1 MPDGGGGS
9 EAYRHVEVTA
19 VTSTLPAPVPRA
31 ELVTAPSS
39 PVAPATPFTRA
50 FSDLT
55 RGDVAIAG
63 GKGANLGEMTRAALP
78 VPSGFVVTID
88 AYERFA
94 LASGLRARLEQPGRS
109 VNTENP
115 SALQKAA
122 DTLRQVVLR
131 SEIPLDVRTAIAD
144 AYRRLAAED
153 PSPAVAV
160 RSSATAEDTVQ
171 FSFAGM
177 HESFLDVCGEAALIE
192 KVRACWASAYSP
204 RALYYRRKHGF
215 PVEMGLAVVV
225 QRMVSSVKSGVMFTA
240 DPATEDRSR
249 IVIEAALGLGE
260 VVVGGQ
266 VTPDRYVLDK
276 DTLAVIDRRVARKEF
291 LLESLPAAGGVR
303 RVDLTNDP
311 RATAVVLN
319 DDELR
324 VLGELARR
332 TEAHYGAPQD
342 LEFAIDERGSV
353 TLVQTRPI
361 TTLHA
366 RDHGTATGPATAEAT
381 PVIRGLGA
389 SPGVAVGKVRVLTS
403 TEESSSLQ
411 QGEILVT
418 RMTSPDWVPLMRQAA
433 AVVTDSG
440 GMTSHAAIVS
450 RELGIPCVVGTA
462 EATLRLRSGML
473 VTVDGEAGTVA
484 VGDHRPSAPPVPA
497 GRQAPATVSAPPL
510 VTATR
515 LYVNLAQ
522 PERAEEIAARDVD
535 GVGLLRAEF
544 MLLEALDRTHPL
556 EFVSQGR
563 GDEFVERMS
572 GKLEIIARAFHPRP
586 VIYRATDFRSNEF
599 RKLIGGE
606 AHEPREENPMI
617 GYRGCYRY
625 VKEPALFRLELQALH
640 QVRTK
645 FPNLHLMIP
654 FVRTG
659 WEFRACKQLIDASP
673 LGGDRSMQLWIMAE
687 VPSIVSWLPEY
698 AALGAT
704 GVSIGSNDLTQLM
717 LGVDRDSEIVAPVFD
732 ERDRAVLDAIRAI
745 IHESHR
751 LKLTCSICGQAP
763 SVYPEYA
770 ELLVR
775 EGIDSISVN
784 PDAIDRT
791 RRNIARA
798 ERVVMLDAARGVS
811 AGGGGA

>member
-1 MPDGGGGS
+1 M
-9 EAYRHVEVTA
+9 
-19 VTSTLPAPVPRA
+19 TSTLPVPAAGAGRAEPLSAPVSP
-31 ELVTAPSS
+31 APS
-39 PVAPATPFTRA
+39 PAPFTRA
-50 FSDLT
+50 FSELART
-55 RGDVAIAG
+55 DVRIAG
-63 GKGANLGEMTRAALP
+63 GKGSNLGEMTRAGLP
-78 VPSGFVVTID
+78 VPAGFVVTVD

-94 LASGLRARLEQPGRS
+94 SASALRARFEPMARA
-109 VNTENP
+109 VNIDNP
-115 SALQKAA
+115 SGLQKTA
-122 DTLRQVVLR
+122 DALRQAVLQG
-131 SEIPLDVRTAIAD
+131 EVPADVRSAIAES
-144 AYRRLAAED
+144 YRRLAAD
-153 PSPAVAV
+153 DQSLAVAV
-160 RSSATAEDTVQ
+160 RSSATAEDTAE

-177 HESFLDVCGEAALIE
+177 HESFLGVRGEAALVE
-192 KVRACWASAYSP
+192 KVRACWASAYSA
-204 RALYYRRKHGF
+204 RAIYYRRKHGF

-225 QRMVSSVKSGVMFTA
+225 QRMVESVKSGVMFTA
-240 DPATEDRSR
+240 DPATQDRSR
-249 IVIEAALGLGE
+249 IVIEAAPGFGE

-266 VTPDRYVLDK
+266 VTPDRYVLDAG
-276 DTLAVIDRRVARKEF
+276 TLAVIDRHVARKEF
-291 LLESLPAAGGVR
+291 LLESIPGTGGVR
-303 RVDLTNDP
+303 RVDLANDP
-311 RATAVVLN
+311 RATAAVLT
-319 DDELR
+319 DAELGA
-324 VLGELARR
+324 LGLLARR
-332 TEAHYGAPQD
+332 SEAHYGAPQD

-353 TLVQTRPI
+353 ALVQSRPI
-361 TTLHA
+361 TTLHPRA
-366 RDHGTATGPATAEAT
+366 PAGTAAAQADAA
-381 PVIRGLGA
+381 PVLQGLGA
-389 SPGVAVGKVRVLTS
+389 SPGIAVGRVRVLTS
-403 TEESSSLQ
+403 VEESSLLQ

-418 RMTSPDWVPLMRQAA
+418 HMTSPDWVPLMRNAA
-433 AVVTDSG
+433 AVVTDAG

-462 EATLRLRSGML
+462 GATLRLRSGTL
-473 VTVDGEAGTVA
+473 VTVDGEAGTVTA
-484 VGDHRPSAPPVPA
+484 GDHRANAQSVRAEREASAPA
-497 GRQAPATVSAPPL
+497 GSPHL
-510 VTATR
+510 VTATS

-556 EFVSQGR
+556 EFVAQGR
-563 GDEFVERMS
+563 GDEFVARMA

-625 VKEPALFRLELQALH
+625 VKEPALFRLELRALH
-640 QVRTK
+640 QVRAK

-659 WEFRACKQLIDASP
+659 WEFRACKQLIDESP
-673 LGGDRSMQLWIMAE
+673 LGGDRGLQRWIMAE
-687 VPSIVSWLPEY
+687 VPSVVSWLPEY

-745 IHESHR
+745 IAESHR

-775 EGIDSISVN
+775 AGIDSISVN

-798 ERVVMLDAARGVS
+798 ERVVMLDAARGAS
-811 AGGGGA
+811 AGGGEA